1 MSATLTIG
9 QLAKLGQ
16 VNLETIRFYERA
28 GLLPDPPRSQS
39 GYRAFP
45 QATVRQ
51 LRFIRRAQE
60 LGFSLA
66 EIRELLALKAEP
78 NGDCAEVWCQARKKL
93 REVDEKI
100 YHLQT
105 MKRALQRL
113 TRACSGDRSV
123 SECGILENLDREE
136 ARS

>member
-1 MSATLTIG
+1 MSALTIG

-16 VNLETIRFYERA
+16 VNLETIRFYERE
-28 GLLPDPPRSQS
+28 GLLPEPPRSSS

-45 QATVRQ
+45 EQTVRH

-66 EIRELLALKAEP
+66 EIREILALKADP
-78 NGDCAEVWCQARKKL
+78 NRDCGEVCRQAREKL

-100 YHLQT
+100 HHLQA
-105 MKRALQRL
+105 MKKALQRL
-113 TRACSGDRSV
+113 TRACSGNRPMIK
-123 SECGILENLDREE
+123 CGILENFDRDGVKL
-136 ARS
+136 

>member
-1 MSATLTIG
+1 MPATLTIG

-16 VNLETIRFYERA
+16 VNLETIRFYERE
-28 GLLPDPPRSQS
+28 GLLPLPPRSQS

-45 QATVRQ
+45 QAAVRQ
-51 LRFIRRAQE
+51 LRFIGRAQE

-66 EIRELLALKAEP
+66 EIRELLALKAAP
-78 NGDCAEVWCQARKKL
+78 NGDCAEVCRQAREKL
-93 REVDEKI
+93 REVDGKI
-100 YHLQT
+100 HHLQT

>member
-16 VNLETIRFYERA
+16 VNLETIRFYERE

-45 QATVRQ
+45 QATLRQ
-51 LRFIRRAQE
+51 LRFIGRAKE

-66 EIRELLALKAEP
+66 EIRGLLALKAEP
-78 NGDCAEVWCQARKKL
+78 NGDCAEVCRQARQKF
-93 REVDEKI
+93 RDVDEKI
-100 YHLQT
+100 HRLQAI
-105 MKRALQRL
+105 KRALQRL
-113 TRACSGDRSV
+113 TRACSGDRRV
-123 SECGILENLDREE
+123 SECGILENLGREE

>member
-16 VNLETIRFYERA
+16 VNLETIRFYERE
-28 GLLPDPPRSQS
+28 GLLPPPPRSQS

-45 QATVRQ
+45 QAAVRQ

-66 EIRELLALKAEP
+66 EIRELLALKASRTAIVRR
-78 NGDCAEVWCQARKKL
+78 CAAKPERNSARWM
-93 REVDEKI
+93 RRYI
-100 YHLQT
+100 T
-105 MKRALQRL
+105 CKR
-113 TRACSGDRSV
+113 
-123 SECGILENLDREE
+123 
-136 ARS
+136 

>member
-1 MSATLTIG
+1 MPATLTIG

-16 VNLETIRFYERA
+16 VNLETIRFYERE
-28 GLLPDPPRSQS
+28 GLLPEPPRSRS

-45 QATVRQ
+45 EGAVRQ
-51 LRFIRRAQE
+51 LRFIKRAQE

-66 EIRELLALKAEP
+66 EIRQLLALKAEP
-78 NGDCAEVWCQARKKL
+78 NGDCAKVCRQAREKL
-93 REVDEKI
+93 LEVDQKI
-100 YHLQT
+100 HHLQA

-113 TRACSGDRSV
+113 TRACSGNRRM

-136 ARS
+136 ARW

>member
-16 VNLETIRFYERA
+16 VNLETIRFYERE

-39 GYRAFP
+39 GYWAFP

-51 LRFIRRAQE
+51 LRFIRRAPE

-66 EIRELLALKAEP
+66 EIRELLGLKAEP
-78 NGDCAEVWCQARKKL
+78 NGDCAEVCRQARKKL

-100 YHLQT
+100 HHLQT
-105 MKRALQRL
+105 IKRALQRL
-113 TRACSGDRSV
+113 TRACSGDQSV